1 MSRRR
6 VRTAALL
13 AVFLVAAVV
22 PAMALRLGR
31 DVVDRPAFRVLREA
45 DLAPVLDGGPTPAGW
60 AEAAAKLPGRCT
72 PERVLGGT
80 SPGAGDLRCAW
91 LVLRAR
97 VAAAR
102 AAGDEV
108 ALGEAAAL
116 LDRVA
121 LRLADAA
128 AGKEGRRAPVRQD
141 AARALLDDAL
151 VHLVLL
157 VDRGL
162 GNAGPVLPPRDQA
175 HVRRLVATA
184 ARDGVSS
191 TSPEELRR
199 ARGVLVLAWR
209 RELWLARVPALR
221 ETRRLLL
228 ATWGRAGGIP
238 PGCGE
243 ELFRPDLLEDQWRGY
258 LVREVVP
265 AALECLASRWPRAVS
280 RKGLRIADP
289 EAGPSLARELARTA
303 SADTGGRRW
312 ARDERVVARLARL
325 GERMRPVRP
334 APVAARAPGRS
345 PAAPQERESARV
357 VPKPRKARKKGKSAS
372 VRQASAG
379 TARPAPVRGENA
391 LPARNPGAIPPALAR
406 RVDELLG
413 EGGAYVRLVRRARDA
428 RARRRAISRGIVR
441 LHRRACAPLVGLDPT
456 DLEAVRRVLAD
467 QGIRPDTGAC
477 EDVAGIEGLARLAD
491 AAPAL
496 MRLAAA
502 TRTRTA
508 ARFLALGRASEAR
521 TRLEEVPEAFRGLAW
536 TLVAAWCDRVS
547 GDPVAASRR
556 LAPLEGETL
565 DRLRASPDEAIARLV
580 AHAWVSGE

>member
-1 MSRRR
+1 MRRRR
-6 VRTAALL
+6 VPLAVLL
-13 AVFLVAAVV
+13 AAVLVAAAL
-22 PAMALRLGR
+22 PAVALRLGR
-31 DVVDRPAFRVLREA
+31 DVADRPAFQVLRRS

-60 AEAAAKLPGRCT
+60 AEAAAKLPARCA

-80 SPGAGDLRCAW
+80 DPGAADLRCAW
-91 LVLRAR
+91 LVLRTR

-102 AAGDEV
+102 AAGDG
-108 ALGEAAAL
+108 ASLGETAAL

-128 AGKEGRRAPVRQD
+128 AGKDGRRAPVRQD

-151 VHLVLL
+151 VHLALL

-175 HVRRLVATA
+175 LVERLVGTG
-184 ARDGVSS
+184 ARDGVSAV
-191 TSPEELRR
+191 PPAELRR
-199 ARGVLVLAWR
+199 ARDLLVRAWR

-228 ATWGRAGGIP
+228 ATWGRSGGIP
-238 PGCGE
+238 RGCGE

-258 LVREVVP
+258 LVREAVP
-265 AALECLASRWPRAVS
+265 AALECLATRWPRAVS
-280 RKGLRIADP
+280 RKGLRIASP
-289 EAGPSLARELARTA
+289 ESGPALARELARA
-303 SADTGGRRW
+303 AAADTGGRRW
-312 ARDERVVARLARL
+312 ARDERVVTRLARL
-325 GERMRPVRP
+325 GERLRPVRP
-334 APVAARAPGRS
+334 APAAPRVAARPTAPAAGQERIRVARKVRKPREVPRTRRSS
-345 PAAPQERESARV
+345 PAAG
-357 VPKPRKARKKGKSAS
+357 KPRPPRKEQVATGPPSAPI
-372 VRQASAG
+372 
-379 TARPAPVRGENA
+379 PA
-391 LPARNPGAIPPALAR
+391 ALAR

-413 EGGAYVRLVRRARDA
+413 EGGAYVRLARRARDA

-456 DLEAVRRVLAD
+456 DLEAVRHAFAD
-467 QGIRPDTGAC
+467 LGIRLDMGAC
-477 EDVAGIEGLARLAD
+477 EDVAGIEGLSRLAD

-508 ARFLALGRASEAR
+508 ARLLALGRASEAR
-521 TRLEEVPEAFRGLAW
+521 ARLEEVPEALRGLTW

-565 DRLRASPDEAIARLV
+565 DRLRASPNEAIARLV
-580 AHAWVSGE
+580 AHAWVNGE